1 MKKEPTV
8 LETILWVIVA
18 VFLVLLL
25 TVGLDRKEGDES
37 CGNIIYR
44 NNDQE
49 KSCNQELP
57 IEKMT

>member
-1 MKKEPTV
+1 MNKEPTV
-8 LETILWVIVA
+8 LETVMWIILA

-25 TVGLDRKEGDES
+25 TVGFDREEGDES

-44 NNDQE
+44 NNDHG

-57 IEKMT
+57 VEKMT